1 MKGCASVAAVPE
13 EKAASPFMTVLTAL
27 LIVAVA
33 AFAIL
38 FFLLWREPTAGRF
51 ETSAPVAVDCPSGT
65 GAPVCYAADVTNVG
79 DAAQQV
85 RCQVTPG
92 ADTAAL
98 FGNGEDV
105 YSSPVPLEVG
115 STITLSIRVSP
126 SEGSTVVSQPT
137 VTCGSV

>member
-1 MKGCASVAAVPE
+1 
-13 EKAASPFMTVLTAL
+13 MTILTAL